1 MPTSEDPMGAVLQD
15 VAAFNNADSTA
26 MAAACADPIQILEPH
41 VWQGSKPPKTGGA
54 SPFGR
59 ASISGPSGYRIAL
72 GEPRHVD
79 VNGDNAYVV
88 APGDHDVRPAR

>member
-41 VWQGSKPPKTGGA
+41 VWQGSTAAEDWWRESFREGEYLGA
-54 SPFGR
+54 FGLPHR
-59 ASISGPSGYRIAL
+59 ARRTTACRCQRRQRL
-72 GEPRHVD
+72 RRRPR
-79 VNGDNAYVV
+79 
-88 APGDHDVRPAR
+88 RP